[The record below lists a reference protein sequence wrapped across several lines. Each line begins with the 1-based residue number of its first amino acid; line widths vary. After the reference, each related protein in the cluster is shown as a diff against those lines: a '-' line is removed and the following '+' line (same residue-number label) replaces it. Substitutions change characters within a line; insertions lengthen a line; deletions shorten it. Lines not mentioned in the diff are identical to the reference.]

1 MRSDVVAALALLC
14 VTVVGG
20 CDSAKE
26 ATMSGSSL
34 SEMTTQLR
42 ADIDALASELG
53 EVTETRRDLD
63 VACDPL
69 EPDDSTR
76 HEYVVAI
83 RVTPGSG
90 AALAGP
96 LPEVMEQ
103 RGWTYTRRSDTSHQF
118 EKDGYAIA
126 VLVGAGGVATVGGST
141 ACVADH

>member
-1 MRSDVVAALALLC
+1 
-14 VTVVGG
+14 
-20 CDSAKE
+20 
-26 ATMSGSSL
+26 MSGSSL

-42 ADIDALASELG
+42 ADIDTLAGELG

-83 RVTPGSG
+83 RTTPGTLNR
-90 AALAGP
+90 LAGQ
-96 LPEVMEQ
+96 VAADMEQ
-103 RGWTYTRRSDTSHQF
+103 RGWVYTRRSDTSHQF

-126 VLVGAGGVATVGGST
+126 VLVGTTGIATVGGST
-141 ACVADH
+141 PCVATD